1 MLRLVDTSAWIE
13 WLTGSPA
20 GAALASELPP
30 REEWLVP
37 TIVQL
42 ELAKWLTRE
51 VGEDKA
57 DEVIAFT
64 QTCVVSDL
72 DTSIALSAADLCGRH
87 KLATADAIIY
97 ATALARRAD
106 LLTCDRHFAAL
117 PDVHFVDKRS
127 GAEQSPH

>member
-1 MLRLVDTSAWIE
+1 MRLIDTSAWIE
-13 WLTGSPA
+13 WLTGSA
-20 GAALASELPP
+20 VGRKVGAVIPE
-30 REEWLVP
+30 RTEWLVP

-64 QTCVVSDL
+64 QTCVVADL
-72 DTSIALSAADLCGRH
+72 TTTVALSAAELCRQH

-97 ATALARRAD
+97 ATALTHSAE
-106 LLTCDRHFAAL
+106 LITCDRHFEKL
-117 PDVHFVDKRS
+117 PQITYFAKAS
-127 GAEQSPH
+127 G